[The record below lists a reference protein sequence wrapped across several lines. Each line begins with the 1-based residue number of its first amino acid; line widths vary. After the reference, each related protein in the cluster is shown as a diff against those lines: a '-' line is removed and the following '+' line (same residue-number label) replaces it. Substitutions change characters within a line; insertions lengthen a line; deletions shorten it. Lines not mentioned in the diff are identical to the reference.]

1 MIGGREEVGFL
12 LIFPLVVSKIIDKCP
27 PRLWNVWIKEK
38 PRIAR
43 GVALGEDLPL
53 LCSME
58 TRNKPFEL
66 LLVC

>member
-27 PRLWNVWIKEK
+27 PRLWTVWIKKK
-38 PRIAR
+38 PKIAR
-43 GVALGEDLPL
+43 GVALGEDLTL

-66 LLVC
+66 LLAC

>member
-12 LIFPLVVSKIIDKCP
+12 LIFPLVVSKITDKCLSKAVECMDK
-27 PRLWNVWIKEK
+27 RK

-43 GVALGEDLPL
+43 GVALGEDLTL

-58 TRNKPFEL
+58 TRNTPFEL
-66 LLVC
+66 LLAC